1 MTKTTTTTTE
11 TLGQTLISI
20 RRKHGLSQSQ
30 CARLIPGMP
39 LKMLQ
44 KYEQHASEPPV
55 WVQLLLIDALIKK
68 AKKIKSSVDAIP

>member
-1 MTKTTTTTTE
+1 MKRNPFAQSLVDFRTRYSLT
-11 TLGQTLISI
+11 
-20 RRKHGLSQSQ
+20 QSQ
-30 CARLIPGMP
+30 CAALIPHFSVR
-39 LKMLQ
+39 MLQ

>member
-1 MTKTTTTTTE
+1 
-11 TLGQTLISI
+11 
-20 RRKHGLSQSQ
+20 
-30 CARLIPGMP
+30 MP

-68 AKKIKSSVDAIP
+68 AKKIKSSVDAIPR

>member
-1 MTKTTTTTTE
+1 MTKTTTNTE

-20 RRKHGLSQSQ
+20 RRAHGLSQSQ

>member
-1 MTKTTTTTTE
+1 MTNTPTTE
-11 TLGQTLISI
+11 KQGQSLISI
-20 RRKHGLSQSQ
+20 RRAHGLSQSQ

-44 KYEQHASEPPV
+44 KYEQEASEPPV

-68 AKKIKSSVDAIP
+68 AKKIK

>member
-1 MTKTTTTTTE
+1 MTKTTTTTE
-11 TLGQTLISI
+11 TLGQTIIAI

-30 CARLIPGMP
+30 CARLIPEMP

-55 WVQLLLIDALIKK
+55 WVQLLLIDALLKNVKMIK
-68 AKKIKSSVDAIP
+68 